1 MKKFRTVYRTVGT
14 RIEQTL
20 NEVYCIFNSKL
31 FEKSI
36 GTLSILGEYVQMLL
50 KYYNSDIHINCWKLF
65 VRSVRF
71 LSNAEHFNNKFI
83 AFTY

>member
-20 NEVYCIFNSKL
+20 NEVYCIFNRKL

-36 GTLSILGEYVQMLL
+36 GTLFILGEYVQVLFKIIVMVISTVG
-50 KYYNSDIHINCWKLF
+50 KYM
-65 VRSVRF
+65 
-71 LSNAEHFNNKFI
+71 
-83 AFTY
+83 